1 MLECTVCE
9 RFVHIVAYRVATV
22 SQNSTMDTLEIP
34 HGLRMCGDLA
44 HAAAD
49 YDIFNI
55 DDPWQWTL
63 TYVMCF
69 SKPFSINIY

>member
-9 RFVHIVAYRVATV
+9 RFVHIVAYRVASV
-22 SQNSTMDTLEIP
+22 SQSSIMDTLEIP

-55 DDPWQWTL
+55 DDP
-63 TYVMCF
+63 
-69 SKPFSINIY
+69 